1 MKTLINK
8 LQKAFKKVEKDNM
21 NYSKFMELHKED
33 VENYYYFIS
42 EGFNS
47 QKLCKAKDYCKIGLL
62 GSSLLEHNKKVISEF
77 YSKKEKSDYKKI
89 INKKSVKVPFNIKPK
104 EDNKHSHFKNQEEA
118 LKAAGFVKLQKS
130 TL

>member
-8 LQKAFKKVEKDNM
+8 LQKAFKKTEKDNM

-33 VENYYYFIS
+33 VEKYYYFVS
-42 EGFNS
+42 EGYNS
-47 QKLCKAKDYCKIGLL
+47 KKLCKTKDYCKIGLL

-77 YSKKEKSDYKKI
+77 YSKKEKSEYKNN
-89 INKKSVKVPFNIKPK
+89 INKKSVKVPFNIKSK

-118 LKAAGFVKLQKS
+118 LKTAGFMG
-130 TL
+130 

>member
-8 LQKAFKKVEKDNM
+8 LQKAFKKTEKDNM

-33 VENYYYFIS
+33 VENYYYFITK
-42 EGFNS
+42 GYNS

-104 EDNKHSHFKNQEEA
+104 EDNQHSHFKNQEEA
-118 LKAAGFVKLQKS
+118 LKAAGFMK
-130 TL
+130 